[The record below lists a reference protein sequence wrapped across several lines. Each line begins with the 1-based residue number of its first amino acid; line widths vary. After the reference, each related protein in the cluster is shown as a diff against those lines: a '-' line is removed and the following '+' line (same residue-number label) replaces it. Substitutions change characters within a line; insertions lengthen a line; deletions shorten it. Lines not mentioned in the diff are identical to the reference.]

1 MKKIWKI
8 IGLIALALIV
18 LGGILTFVAILTDAD
33 FIRIKEL
40 FNSSFN
46 VNSVQEYIIN
56 TIQKLLGIQPM
67 A

>member
-56 TIQKLLGIQPM
+56 TIQNLLGIQPM